1 MSGFLSVNNVR
12 LAYTL
17 SGQGTCVVLLHG
29 WMCNQS
35 FWSEQSELLVGH
47 GYQCLTLDFRGHGRS
62 EVPTAGYSIKQLV
75 NDLRE
80 VLKSLAIDQVVLI
93 GHSMGGMVAQQ
104 FSLEH
109 GEQVMGL
116 VLVTTIAADRDN
128 RLISKRIAVDSCH
141 MQFSAAFHR
150 HFDSW
155 FSSSTRDGVRDRAKA
170 QMLLT
175 PADPSLAL
183 VRSYGC
189 FDQTDRLGDIHI
201 PTLVIGTESDHSTP
215 ASQSRE
221 LAELIPKAR
230 FVLIEDCGHFPMLE
244 NPEKLNQELL
254 CFVRETVH
262 SRRD

>member
-1 MSGFLSVNNVR
+1 MSGFISVNDVR

-35 FWSEQSELLVGH
+35 FWSEQSELLVSH

-75 NDLRE
+75 SDLRE

-109 GEQVMGL
+109 GEQVIGL

-128 RLISKRIAVDSCH
+128 RLISRRIEKDSRETS
-141 MQFSAAFHR
+141 FSIAFHR
-150 HFDSW
+150 HFESW
-155 FSSSTRDGVRDRAKA
+155 FSSNTREGVRNRVKA

-189 FDQTDRLGDIHI
+189 FDQTDRLGEIRF
-201 PTLVIGTESDHSTP
+201 PTLVIGTAFDHSTP

-221 LAELIPKAR
+221 LAERISKAQL
-230 FVLIEDCGHFPMLE
+230 VLIEDCGHFPMVE
-244 NPEKLNQELL
+244 NPERLNQKLL
-254 CFVRETVH
+254 SFVQETTR